1 MRRGSN
7 SGYTG
12 AREATAGKR
21 ICQKSRREAQ
31 EPARLH
37 LRDNGAA
44 ARAGRTLRRGTGI
57 HHQLA
62 RSLKLRD
69 LHAIAAGTDGRRA
82 ARVRARRKG
91 ARVTQEVQG
100 PGLINR
106 GLRAPFPYKE
116 LSVKLQAASKPQAL
130 TKLQAASAKLQATS
144 HKQQAPGCS
153 CLDKVS
159 GIADLGSLLRYTC
172 LLGA

>member
-1 MRRGSN
+1 MKDQIDDLME
-7 SGYTG
+7 
-12 AREATAGKR
+12 AAEACVAEATPATLEPEKLQLVKGIHGAGR
-21 ICQKSRREAQ
+21 CA
-31 EPARLH
+31 ARLH

-82 ARVRARRKG
+82 ARVRARRTG

-100 PGLINR
+100 SGLINR
-106 GLRAPFPYKE
+106 GLRAPFP
-116 LSVKLQAASKPQAL
+116 L
-130 TKLQAASAKLQATS
+130 
-144 HKQQAPGCS
+144 
-153 CLDKVS
+153 
-159 GIADLGSLLRYTC
+159 
-172 LLGA
+172 